1 MKKIIAMGAAVA
13 LAASMFAAEVAGNLK
28 LNGKLAN
35 FDGDNFTLLHAP
47 DVESNPWGNQ
57 TLKLS
62 VNADVAGASV
72 DFLSKKS
79 TVDAVLGCNWKIWF
93 KPADMVKL
101 TVGNLDGYEL
111 NSETINYTNLVNNS
125 GWGYA
130 GEVNVDAFSLVIST
144 TSDK

>member
-47 DVESNPWGNQ
+47 GVESNPWGGNQ

-79 TVDAVLGCNWKIWF
+79 TASSVKVD
-93 KPADMVKL
+93 
-101 TVGNLDGYEL
+101 T
-111 NSETINYTNLVNNS
+111 
-125 GWGYA
+125 
-130 GEVNVDAFSLVIST
+130 
-144 TSDK
+144 